1 MAELSELQKQVED
14 HEERLSTV
22 EKNQLKYSKDLE
34 EIKGSIKEQSIKN
47 EESNRFLR
55 EQNQQMFA
63 QNEKILDAVF
73 NIKTKEEE
81 HRYEFKTM
89 AFGKWLAL
97 LTIAVSGGGI
107 ITWLI
112 QKIFYVLT
120 GGRR

>member
-1 MAELSELQKQVED
+1 MAELSELQNKVAD
-14 HEERLSTV
+14 HEERLLLV
-22 EKNQLKYSKDLE
+22 EKNQLKYSQDLE
-34 EIKGSIKEQSIKN
+34 EIKGSIKEQSIKS

-73 NIKTKEEE
+73 GITNKKED
-81 HRYEFKTM
+81 HRHEFKTM

-112 QKIFYVLT
+112 QKLFYTIT
-120 GGRR
+120 GG